1 MEFFREYFNFR
12 KKLTGRNL
20 KMLILFSVV
29 GILLVSIFN
38 GKCRV
43 DLQTLAVSPDEQYV
57 ACFETGRGSIIR
69 CFHADGLLAFEYE
82 APLDIGNGGYCAIWF
97 EEDELCALFYKT
109 HNVVHFA
116 MDGTILNITDG
127 TDMEY
132 PPNFPSFKKQ
142 RRKYI
147 FDGNKIEVVYNKQTF
162 AGYWFF
168 GAERYLEIIPKSGE
182 PIIVY
187 SWTAKEGV
195 TEKAD

>member
-1 MEFFREYFNFR
+1 MEYIKEMFSKRR
-12 KKLTGRNL
+12 VKIALL
-20 KMLILFSVV
+20 SLIFGLPVLFLFS
-29 GILLVSIFN
+29 GKTSARLESI
-38 GKCRV
+38 
-43 DLQTLAVSPDEQYV
+43 AVSPDEQYI
-57 ACFETGRGSIIR
+57 ACFEAGYGLMIR
-69 CFHADGLLAFEYE
+69 CFHADGSLAFEYE